1 MLEETANKV
10 TRSRALLSAAF
21 LGFTLFVASFAEA
34 QEPLT
39 PGETDAA
46 AQSGASMRG
55 IEKSDIRRG
64 HTRDADGD
72 GLGDAAPV
80 ARQADLKKLADELV
94 NSQEPPANTDGSGD
108 QTAATKVDAGN
119 ALNAGSMNGR
129 AGDPIPDIDITVNQS
144 PGGSSA
150 ESVPAAEGAG
160 GPAAAAER
168 KKMKRLEPTYTEPL
182 ELMDETD
189 PCPTLPCP

>member
-1 MLEETANKV
+1 M
-10 TRSRALLSAAF
+10 
-21 LGFTLFVASFAEA
+21 
-34 QEPLT
+34 
-39 PGETDAA
+39 A
-46 AQSGASMRG
+46 AQDADSLRG

-64 HTRDADGD
+64 HTRVGDLDGD

-94 NSQEPPANTDGSGD
+94 NSQEPPADTGGPDD

-144 PGGSSA
+144 PGGSSVQAGEGPDPTA
-150 ESVPAAEGAG
+150 EPVPA
-160 GPAAAAER
+160 
-168 KKMKRLEPTYTEPL
+168 L
-182 ELMDETD
+182 D
-189 PCPTLPCP
+189 PNPSL